1 MKKFIRQIFLLII
14 CIITT
19 GIGVS
24 LIMKAA
30 LGIGAYDA
38 AAVSISQV
46 LRLKVG
52 TVSMCANILC
62 VGFQVIVSKKEFKT
76 MQFLQIGI
84 AILLGVVVNFL
95 LYNILSQITV
105 SVYVVKLVM
114 FISGIIIGSF
124 SVAIIMLIDIVSMP
138 LEGVCLALSNKTN
151 INFGRVRQ
159 YADVVLIALVLI
171 FTLVF
176 STQLTLRE
184 GTILLMII
192 YGPLLDRFMKLFRTL
207 LVKYDLI

>member
-1 MKKFIRQIFLLII
+1 
-14 CIITT
+14 
-19 GIGVS
+19 
-24 LIMKAA
+24 
-30 LGIGAYDA
+30 
-38 AAVSISQV
+38 
-46 LRLKVG
+46 
-52 TVSMCANILC
+52 
-62 VGFQVIVSKKEFKT
+62 
-76 MQFLQIGI
+76 
-84 AILLGVVVNFL
+84 
-95 LYNILSQITV
+95 
-105 SVYVVKLVM
+105 
-114 FISGIIIGSF
+114 
-124 SVAIIMLIDIVSMP
+124 MLIDIISMP

-171 FTLVF
+171 FTFVF